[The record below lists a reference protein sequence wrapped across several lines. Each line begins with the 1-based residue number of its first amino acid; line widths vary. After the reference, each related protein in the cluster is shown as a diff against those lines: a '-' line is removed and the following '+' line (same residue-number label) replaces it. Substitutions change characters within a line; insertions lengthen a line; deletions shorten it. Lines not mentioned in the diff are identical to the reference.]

1 MMEEKILVE
10 EVMISPPDAVEP
22 GTSVL
27 EAVRKMVERGKSCS
41 IIYRDGKLWGILTD
55 RDIITKVVAKGLDPS
70 TVRVEDVATSPVITV
85 TPDTPVLEAIRVF
98 TERRVRKIPVV
109 REGRVVGLLTEH
121 DVMRLMRVIM
131 ETNEELRRI
140 LGI

>member
-27 EAVRKMVERGKSCS
+27 EAVKRMVERGKSCS
-41 IIYRDGKLWGILTD
+41 VIYRDGRLWGILTD
-55 RDIITKVVAKGLDPS
+55 RDVIAKVVAMGLDPS
-70 TVRVEDVATSPVITV
+70 RVRVEEVATTPVITV
-85 TPDTPVLEAIRVF
+85 SPDTPILEAIRIF
-98 TERRVRKIPVV
+98 TERRIRKIPVV
-109 REGRVVGLLTEH
+109 RDGEVVGLLTEH

-131 ETNEELRRI
+131 ETNEELRRV